1 MGWDGM
7 GCVASLAT
15 LKLGVL
21 IVRDGD
27 GGVVG
32 DSFVVV
38 EGWASMRRRYE
49 HVVPGELARGLKFTL
64 IMGGVWIMGGEFTLG
79 VWEVKIF
86 KYLQNDVESRPF
98 R

>member
-1 MGWDGM
+1 MGQVRVPLDGNGMDWDGIGWNGM

-27 GGVVG
+27 GGVVW

-49 HVVPGELARGLKFTL
+49 HVVPGE
-64 IMGGVWIMGGEFTLG
+64 
-79 VWEVKIF
+79 
-86 KYLQNDVESRPF
+86 
-98 R
+98 